1 MMLKAVTREQ
11 TLTERAQ
18 QQFEE
23 LIVTGRLSAGDR
35 LPSESEMAKMLGV
48 SRTVVRE
55 AVRLLSAKGLV
66 EARSGSGIYV
76 RELNSAMIREPID
89 LLLRYRAIKVEDIL
103 EVRNLM
109 EVHLAGLAA
118 ERATPENIAA
128 MEESVAALHNPRLS
142 PREYAEIDV
151 AFHAC
156 LAAASGNPLFGILS
170 QSMNA
175 VMLGPIRFAFERTS
189 AARTDTIAEHS
200 LILERVRARDP
211 EGARRA
217 MAESLIDAPRN
228 WGGFPARGAARISPV
243 ASVSTDPV
251 NGDHDLAWKRVSSR
265 RRRPAKDGSG

>member
-1 MMLKAVTREQ
+1 MLKAVIREQ

-23 LIVTGRLSAGDR
+23 LILSGKLRPGDR
-35 LPSESEMAKMLGV
+35 LPSESDMGKMLGV

-76 RELNSAMIREPID
+76 RELNSGMIREPID

-118 ERATPENIAA
+118 ERATSENIAA
-128 MEESVAALHNPRLS
+128 MEETIAALHNPRLS

-170 QSMNA
+170 QSLDA
-175 VMLGPIRFAFERTS
+175 VMIDPIRFNFERS
-189 AARTDTIAEHS
+189 ASARTDALKEHGR
-200 LILERVRARDP
+200 ILDRLKARDA

-217 MAESLIDAPRN
+217 MTESLIDAPRN
-228 WGGFPARGAARISPV
+228 WTGFPAREPTLIPSLAKASNETVEGANGRSRKRLSMRQQKPAR
-243 ASVSTDPV
+243 
-251 NGDHDLAWKRVSSR
+251 
-265 RRRPAKDGSG
+265 DGSG

>member
-1 MMLKAVTREQ
+1 MLKAVIREQ

-23 LIVTGRLSAGDR
+23 LILSGRLKPGDR
-35 LPSESEMAKMLGV
+35 LPSESDMGKMLGV

-76 RELNSAMIREPID
+76 RELNSSMIREPID

-109 EVHLAGLAA
+109 EVYLAGLAA
-118 ERATPENIAA
+118 ERATSENIAA
-128 MEESVAALHNPRLS
+128 MEQTIAALQNPRLS
-142 PREYAEIDV
+142 PQEYAEIDV

-170 QSMNA
+170 QSLDA
-175 VMLGPIRFAFERTS
+175 VMIDPIRFNFERS
-189 AARTDTIAEHS
+189 ASARTDALKEHGR
-200 LILERVRARDP
+200 ILDRVKARDA

-217 MAESLIDAPRN
+217 MTESLIDAPRN
-228 WGGFPARGAARISPV
+228 WTGFPVREPTLIRSLAKASNETVEGGNGRSRKRLSMRQQKPAR
-243 ASVSTDPV
+243 
-251 NGDHDLAWKRVSSR
+251 
-265 RRRPAKDGSG
+265 DGSG